1 MPGSWSERGS
11 AAVDAGDLNLAKQ
24 CFSRAVR
31 DECSN
36 ARHRF
41 HLAVVLEGLGEL
53 AAAAR
58 ELTQALRLDPT
69 REEAARRLAA
79 LSRRPDFGTSEHAE
93 LNAVGLR
100 HGLNHVRVDQK
111 AIANVAISVLVTGR
125 SLKSA
130 FATGGTQGWLEAARR
145 LCLERTSPILK
156 DELFLEVL
164 RTSTLSSP
172 QLESLLTAIR
182 RVLLLEVA
190 PTRFGD
196 HALVG
201 FAVAM
206 LQQCWINQFIWA
218 VSEEEWQRLAHEK
231 VPLDGLAKDDRVAGH
246 CVLRHCL
253 YAPLRRV
260 LGDEAAPEAL
270 SGLEPRTL
278 REVVVRR
285 LVMERDERARG
296 ASMPLLGSIDGAISR
311 RVAQFYE
318 ESPYPRWSSVI
329 ISRDHR
335 ATLARFLGAERA
347 AFLERPFEVL
357 IAGCGTGQQVVQA
370 ALHYGPNAR
379 ILAVDLSAAS
389 LGYAARMAESF
400 GVKNVEFA
408 QADLETFAST
418 EAQFAGRFKLIE
430 AVGVLH
436 HMAEPFAGWRALL
449 GCLAPHGL
457 MRIGLYSDIARRNLT
472 ALRNDRAYPGP
483 GCDDQAL
490 RAFRQSLLVRQ
501 DEQARDARKY
511 VDFWDARSFRDML
524 LHVCEHRLALAEIAR
539 FLEAERLVF
548 RGFQLPKESQ
558 AMFWQ
563 RFAFETW
570 PGSLENWARF
580 EEEWPRL
587 FENMYLFW
595 CEKTYASARI

>member
-11 AAVDAGDLNLAKQ
+11 AAVDGGDLELAKQ

-58 ELTQALRLDPT
+58 ELTQALRLDPH

-79 LSRRPDFGTSEHAE
+79 LSRRPDFGNSDHAQ

-111 AIANVAISVLVTGR
+111 AIANVAVRVLVTGR
-125 SLKSA
+125 SLQNA
-130 FATGGTQGWLEAARR
+130 FATAKAQGWLEAARR

-164 RTSTLSSP
+164 RTSTLSNP
-172 QLESLLTAIR
+172 ELESLLTAVR
-182 RVLLLEVA
+182 RVLILEVA

-206 LQQCWINQFIWA
+206 LQQCWINQFVWA
-218 VSEEEWQRLAHEK
+218 VSEDEWQRLAHAE
-231 VPLDGLAKDDRVAGH
+231 VPLPRLATDDLEDGH

-270 SGLEPRTL
+270 HRLEPRAL
-278 REVVVRR
+278 REVIVRR
-285 LVMERDERARG
+285 LAMECDERARAAG
-296 ASMPLLGSIDGAISR
+296 MPLLGNIDGATSR
-311 RVAQFYE
+311 RVGRFYE
-318 ESPYPRWSSVI
+318 ESPYPRWSTVI

-335 ATLARFLGAERA
+335 ATLARFLGEQRA

-408 QADLETFAST
+408 RADLETFAST
-418 EAQFAGRFKLIE
+418 EPQFAGRFQLIE

-457 MRIGLYSDIARRNLT
+457 MRIGLYSAIARRNLT
-472 ALRNDRAYPGP
+472 ALRNDPAYPGP

-490 RAFRQSLLVRQ
+490 RAFRQSLLARQ

-511 VDFWDARSFRDML
+511 VDFWDARSFRDMV

-539 FLEAERLVF
+539 FLEAERLAF
-548 RGFQLPKESQ
+548 RGFQLSKGSQ

-580 EEEWPRL
+580 EKEWPQL

-595 CEKTYASARI
+595 CEKT

>member
-1 MPGSWSERGS
+1 MPGSWFERGS
-11 AAVDAGDLNLAKQ
+11 AAVYAGNLELAKQ

-31 DECSN
+31 DEGRN

-41 HLAVVLEGLGEL
+41 HLAAVLEGLGDL
-53 AAAAR
+53 AGSAR
-58 ELTQALRLDPT
+58 ELTHALRLDPDQ
-69 REEAARRLAA
+69 EDAARRLAA
-79 LSRRPDFGTSEHAE
+79 LFRRSDFGTTHHKQ

-100 HGLNHVRVDQK
+100 HGLRHIRVDQK
-111 AIANVAISVLVTGR
+111 AIANVAVRVLTSCLLR
-125 SLKSA
+125 PA
-130 FATGGTQGWLEAARR
+130 FAAGRAQGWLDAARR

-172 QLESLLTAIR
+172 ELESLLTAIR

-190 PTRFGD
+190 PTRLLD
-196 HALVG
+196 PALVG

-206 LQQCWINQFIWA
+206 LQQCWINQFVWA
-218 VSEEEWQRLAHEK
+218 VSEDEGQRLAHEAL
-231 VPLDGLAKDDRVAGH
+231 PLDRAKDDLQAGQ
-246 CVLRHCL
+246 CILRHCL

-260 LGDEAAPEAL
+260 LGDEVAPEAL
-270 SGLEPRTL
+270 NGLEPRAL

-285 LVMERDERARG
+285 LAMERDERERAAG
-296 ASMPLLGSIDGAISR
+296 MPVLGNIDGATSR

-318 ESPYPRWSSVI
+318 ESPYPRWSTVI

-335 ATLARFLGAERA
+335 ATLAHFLGSERA

-379 ILAVDLSAAS
+379 ILALDLSAAS

-400 GVKNVEFA
+400 GVKNVAFA
-408 QADLETFAST
+408 RADLETFAST
-418 EAQFAGRFKLIE
+418 EPQFAGRFHVIE

-449 GCLAPHGL
+449 RCLAPHGL
-457 MRIGLYSDIARRNLT
+457 MRIGLYSAIARRNLW
-472 ALRNDRAYPGP
+472 ALRTDRAYPGP
-483 GCDDQAL
+483 GCDDRAL
-490 RAFRQSLLVRQ
+490 RAFRQSLLMRQ
-501 DEQARDARKY
+501 DEQACDARKY
-511 VDFWDARSFRDML
+511 VDFWDARSFRDMV

-539 FLEAERLVF
+539 FLQDEQMTF

-563 RFAFETW
+563 RFPFETW

-580 EEEWPRL
+580 EEERPQL

-595 CEKTYASARI
+595 CEKI

>member
-11 AAVDAGDLNLAKQ
+11 AAVDGGDLELAKQ

-58 ELTQALRLDPT
+58 ELTQALRLDPH

-79 LSRRPDFGTSEHAE
+79 LSRRPDFGNSDHAQ

-111 AIANVAISVLVTGR
+111 AIANVAVRVLVTGR
-125 SLKSA
+125 SLQNA
-130 FATGGTQGWLEAARR
+130 FATGKAQGWLEAARR

-164 RTSTLSSP
+164 RTSTLSNP
-172 QLESLLTAIR
+172 ELESLLTAVR
-182 RVLLLEVA
+182 RVLILEVA

-206 LQQCWINQFIWA
+206 LQQCWINQFVWA
-218 VSEEEWQRLAHEK
+218 VSEDEWQRLAHAE
-231 VPLDGLAKDDRVAGH
+231 VPLARLATDDLEAGH

-270 SGLEPRTL
+270 HRLEPRAL
-278 REVVVRR
+278 REVIVRR
-285 LVMERDERARG
+285 LAMECDERARAAG
-296 ASMPLLGSIDGAISR
+296 MPLLGNIDGATSR
-311 RVAQFYE
+311 RVGRFYE
-318 ESPYPRWSSVI
+318 ESPYPRWSTVI

-335 ATLARFLGAERA
+335 ATLARFLGEQRA

-408 QADLETFAST
+408 RADLETFAST
-418 EAQFAGRFKLIE
+418 EPQFAGRFQLIE

-457 MRIGLYSDIARRNLT
+457 MRIGLYSAIARRNLT
-472 ALRNDRAYPGP
+472 ALRNDPAYPGP

-490 RAFRQSLLVRQ
+490 RAFRQSLLARQ

-511 VDFWDARSFRDML
+511 VDFWDARSFRDMV

-539 FLEAERLVF
+539 FLEAERLAF
-548 RGFQLPKESQ
+548 RGFQLPKGSQ

-580 EEEWPRL
+580 EKEWPQL

-595 CEKTYASARI
+595 CEKT

>member
-11 AAVDAGDLNLAKQ
+11 AAVDAGDLELAKQ

-58 ELTQALRLDPT
+58 ELTQALRLDP
-69 REEAARRLAA
+69 EQEDAARRLAA
-79 LSRRPDFGTSEHAE
+79 LFRRSDFGATDHKQ
-93 LNAVGLR
+93 LNTVGLR
-100 HGLNHVRVDQK
+100 RGLRHIRVDQK
-111 AIANVAISVLVTGR
+111 AIANVAVRVLTGWLLR
-125 SLKSA
+125 AA
-130 FATGGTQGWLEAARR
+130 FAAGQAQGWLEAARR
-145 LCLERTSPILK
+145 LCLERTNPILK
-156 DELFLEVL
+156 DELFLELL

-172 QLESLLTAIR
+172 ELESLLTAIR

-190 PTRFGD
+190 PTRLLD
-196 HALVG
+196 PALVG

-206 LQQCWINQFIWA
+206 LQQCWINQFVWA
-218 VSEEEWQRLAHEK
+218 VSEDEGQRLAHEAL
-231 VPLDGLAKDDRVAGH
+231 PLDRAKDDLQAGQ
-246 CVLRHCL
+246 CILRHCL

-260 LGDEAAPEAL
+260 LGDEVAPEAL
-270 SGLEPRTL
+270 NGLEPRAL

-285 LVMERDERARG
+285 LAMERDERERAAG
-296 ASMPLLGSIDGAISR
+296 MPVLGNIDGATSR

-318 ESPYPRWSSVI
+318 ESPYPRWSTVI

-335 ATLARFLGAERA
+335 ATLAHFLGSERA

-379 ILAVDLSAAS
+379 ILALDLSAAS

-400 GVKNVEFA
+400 GVKNVAFA
-408 QADLETFAST
+408 RADLETFAST
-418 EAQFAGRFKLIE
+418 EPQFAGRFHVIE

-449 GCLAPHGL
+449 RCLAPHGL
-457 MRIGLYSDIARRNLT
+457 MRIGLYSAIARRNLW
-472 ALRNDRAYPGP
+472 ALRTDRAYPGP
-483 GCDDQAL
+483 GCDDRAL
-490 RAFRQSLLVRQ
+490 RAFRQSLLMRQ
-501 DEQARDARKY
+501 DEQACDARKY
-511 VDFWDARSFRDML
+511 VDFWDARSFRDMV

-539 FLEAERLVF
+539 FLQDEQMTF

-563 RFAFETW
+563 RFPFETW

-580 EEEWPRL
+580 EEERPQL

-595 CEKTYASARI
+595 CEKI

>member
-539 FLEAERLVF
+539 FLEAERLAF

-595 CEKTYASARI
+595 CEKT

>member
-11 AAVDAGDLNLAKQ
+11 AAVDAGDLELAKQ

-36 ARHRF
+36 ARYRF

-58 ELTQALRLDPT
+58 ELSQALRLDPK

-79 LSRRPDFGTSEHAE
+79 LFRRPDFGHTDHDE

-100 HGLNHVRVDQK
+100 HGLNQVRVDQK
-111 AIANVAISVLVTGR
+111 AIANVAVRILVTGR
-125 SLKSA
+125 SFKNA
-130 FATGGTQGWLEAARR
+130 FATGQAQGWLEAARR

-164 RTSTLSSP
+164 RTSTLSNP
-172 QLESLLTAIR
+172 ELESLLTAVR
-182 RVLLLEVA
+182 RVLILEVA

-206 LQQCWINQFIWA
+206 LQQCWINQFVWA
-218 VSEEEWQRLAHEK
+218 VSEDEWQRLAHAE
-231 VPLDGLAKDDRVAGH
+231 VPLARLATDELEAGH

-270 SGLEPRTL
+270 HRLEPRAL
-278 REVVVRR
+278 REVIVRR
-285 LVMERDERARG
+285 LAMECDERARAAG
-296 ASMPLLGSIDGAISR
+296 MPLLGNIDGATSR
-311 RVAQFYE
+311 RVGRFYE
-318 ESPYPRWSSVI
+318 ESPYPRWSTVI

-335 ATLARFLGAERA
+335 ATLARFLGEQRA

-389 LGYAARMAESF
+389 LGYAARMAEGF

-408 QADLETFAST
+408 RADLETLAS
-418 EAQFAGRFKLIE
+418 EGQFARRFQLIE

-436 HMAEPFAGWRALL
+436 HMAEPLTGWRALL

-457 MRIGLYSDIARRNLT
+457 MRIGLYSAIARRNLT
-472 ALRNDRAYPGP
+472 ALRNDPAYPGP

-490 RAFRQSLLVRQ
+490 RAFRQSLLARQ

-511 VDFWDARSFRDML
+511 VDFWDARSFRDMV

-539 FLEAERLVF
+539 FLEAERLAF
-548 RGFQLPKESQ
+548 RGFQLSKGSQ

-580 EEEWPRL
+580 EKEWPQL

-595 CEKTYASARI
+595 CEKT

>member
-11 AAVDAGDLNLAKQ
+11 AAVDGGDLELAKQ

-31 DECSN
+31 DEGSN

-58 ELTQALRLDPT
+58 ELTQALRLDPH

-79 LSRRPDFGTSEHAE
+79 LSRRPDFGNSDHAQ

-111 AIANVAISVLVTGR
+111 AIANVAVRVLVTGR
-125 SLKSA
+125 SLQNA
-130 FATGGTQGWLEAARR
+130 FATGKAQGWLEAARR

-164 RTSTLSSP
+164 RTSTLSNP
-172 QLESLLTAIR
+172 ELESLLTAVR
-182 RVLLLEVA
+182 RVLILEVA

-206 LQQCWINQFIWA
+206 LQQCWINQFVWA
-218 VSEEEWQRLAHEK
+218 VSEDERQRLAPEE
-231 VPLDGLAKDDRVAGH
+231 VPLDRLAGGDLEAGH
-246 CVLRHCL
+246 CILRHCL
-253 YAPLRRV
+253 YAPLRSV

-270 SGLEPRTL
+270 NRLEPRAL
-278 REVVVRR
+278 REIVVRR
-285 LVMERDERARG
+285 LAVERDERARAAG
-296 ASMPLLGSIDGAISR
+296 MQRLGNIDGATSR
-311 RVAQFYE
+311 RVGRFYE
-318 ESPYPRWSSVI
+318 ESPYPRWSTVI

-335 ATLARFLGAERA
+335 ATLARFLGEQRA

-408 QADLETFAST
+408 RADLETFAST
-418 EAQFAGRFKLIE
+418 EPQFAGRFQLIE

-457 MRIGLYSDIARRNLT
+457 MRIGLYSAIARRNLT
-472 ALRNDRAYPGP
+472 ALRNDPAYPGP

-490 RAFRQSLLVRQ
+490 RAFRQSLLARQ

-511 VDFWDARSFRDML
+511 VDFWDARSFRDMV

-539 FLEAERLVF
+539 FLEAERLAF
-548 RGFQLPKESQ
+548 RGFQLSKGSQ

-580 EEEWPRL
+580 EKEWPQL

-595 CEKTYASARI
+595 CEKT

>member
-1 MPGSWSERGS
+1 MPGSWFERGS
-11 AAVDAGDLNLAKQ
+11 AAVYAGNLELAKQ
-24 CFSRAVR
+24 CFSRAVK
-31 DECSN
+31 DEGRN

-41 HLAVVLEGLGEL
+41 HLAAVLESLGDF
-53 AAAAR
+53 AGSAR
-58 ELTQALRLDPT
+58 ELTQALRLDP
-69 REEAARRLAA
+69 EQEDAARRLAA
-79 LSRRPDFGTSEHAE
+79 LFRRSDFGATDHKQ
-93 LNAVGLR
+93 LNTVGLR
-100 HGLNHVRVDQK
+100 HGLRHIRVDQK
-111 AIANVAISVLVTGR
+111 AIANVAVRVLTGWLLR
-125 SLKSA
+125 AA
-130 FATGGTQGWLEAARR
+130 FAAGQAQGWLEAARR
-145 LCLERTSPILK
+145 LCLERTNPILK
-156 DELFLEVL
+156 DELFLELL

-172 QLESLLTAIR
+172 ELESLLTAIR

-190 PTRFGD
+190 PTRLLD
-196 HALVG
+196 PALVG

-206 LQQCWINQFIWA
+206 LQQCWINQFVWA
-218 VSEEEWQRLAHEK
+218 VSEDEGQRLAHEAL
-231 VPLDGLAKDDRVAGH
+231 PLDRAKDDLQAGQ
-246 CVLRHCL
+246 CILRHCL

-260 LGDEAAPEAL
+260 LGDEVAPEAL
-270 SGLEPRTL
+270 NGLEPRAL

-285 LVMERDERARG
+285 LAMERDERERAAG
-296 ASMPLLGSIDGAISR
+296 MPVLGNIDGATSR

-318 ESPYPRWSSVI
+318 ESPYPRWSTVI

-335 ATLARFLGAERA
+335 ATLAHFLGSERA

-379 ILAVDLSAAS
+379 ILALDLSAAS

-400 GVKNVEFA
+400 GVKNVAFA
-408 QADLETFAST
+408 RADLETFTST
-418 EAQFAGRFKLIE
+418 EPQFAGRFHVIE

-449 GCLAPHGL
+449 RCLAPHGL
-457 MRIGLYSDIARRNLT
+457 MRIGLYSAIARRNLW
-472 ALRNDRAYPGP
+472 ALRTDRAYPGP
-483 GCDDQAL
+483 GCDDRAL
-490 RAFRQSLLVRQ
+490 RAFRQSLLMRQ
-501 DEQARDARKY
+501 DEQACDARKY
-511 VDFWDARSFRDML
+511 VDFWDARSFRDMV

-539 FLEAERLVF
+539 FLQDEQMTF

-563 RFAFETW
+563 RFPFETW

-580 EEEWPRL
+580 EEERPQL

-595 CEKTYASARI
+595 CEKI

>member
-11 AAVDAGDLNLAKQ
+11 AAVNAGDLELAKQ

-53 AAAAR
+53 SAAAR
-58 ELTQALRLDPT
+58 ELTQALRLDPK

-79 LSRRPDFGTSEHAE
+79 LFRRPDFGATGHDE
-93 LNAVGLR
+93 LNTVGLR

-111 AIANVAISVLVTGR
+111 AIANVAVRVLVTGR
-125 SLKSA
+125 SLGNA
-130 FATGGTQGWLEAARR
+130 FAMGQAQGWLEAARR
-145 LCLERTSPILK
+145 LCLDRTSPVLK

-172 QLESLLTAIR
+172 ELESLLTAIR
-182 RVLLLEVA
+182 RVLCLEVA
-190 PTRFGD
+190 PTRFAD

-206 LQQCWINQFIWA
+206 LQQCWINQFVWA
-218 VSEEEWQRLAHEK
+218 VSEDESRRLAHEE
-231 VPLDGLAKDDRVAGH
+231 VALDRLAKGDLEAGYRF
-246 CVLRHCL
+246 LRHCL
-253 YAPLRRV
+253 YAPLRGM
-260 LGDEAAPEAL
+260 LGGEAAPEAL
-270 SGLEPRTL
+270 NGLQPCAL

-285 LVMERDERARG
+285 LAMERNERERAAR
-296 ASMPLLGSIDGAISR
+296 MPLLGDIDGATSR

-318 ESPYPRWSSVI
+318 ESPYPRWSTVI
-329 ISRDHR
+329 ISRDYR
-335 ATLARFLGAERA
+335 ATLARFLGDKRA

-370 ALHYGPNAR
+370 ALQYGPNAR
-379 ILAVDLSAAS
+379 ILALDLSAAS

-400 GVKNVEFA
+400 GVENVAFA
-408 QADLETFAST
+408 RADLQTIASAKAPFA
-418 EAQFAGRFKLIE
+418 ARFQVIE

-449 GCLAPHGL
+449 RCLAPHGF
-457 MRIGLYSDIARRNLT
+457 MRIGLYSAIARRNLT
-472 ALRNDRAYPGP
+472 ALRSDRAYPAP
-483 GCDDQAL
+483 GCDDRAL
-490 RAFRQSLLVRQ
+490 HAFRQSLLMRQ

-524 LHVCEHRLALAEIAR
+524 LHVCEHRLALTDIAR
-539 FLEAERLVF
+539 FLEDERLAF

-563 RFAFETW
+563 RFPFETW
-570 PGSLENWARF
+570 PGTLENWARF
-580 EEEWPRL
+580 EEERPQL

-595 CEKTYASARI
+595 CENT

>member
-11 AAVDAGDLNLAKQ
+11 AAVNAGDLELAKQ

-31 DECSN
+31 DESSN

-41 HLAVVLEGLGEL
+41 HLALVLEGLGEL
-53 AAAAR
+53 GAAAR
-58 ELTQALRLDPT
+58 ELTQALRLDPK

-79 LSRRPDFGTSEHAE
+79 LFRRPDFGHTGHDE

-111 AIANVAISVLVTGR
+111 AIANVAVRVLVTGR
-125 SLKSA
+125 SLKNA
-130 FATGGTQGWLEAARR
+130 FATGQAQGWLEAARR
-145 LCLERTSPILK
+145 LCLERTSPILR

-172 QLESLLTAIR
+172 ELESLLTAIR

-190 PTRFGD
+190 PARYCD
-196 HALVG
+196 QALVG

-206 LQQCWINQFIWA
+206 LQQCWINQFVWA
-218 VSEEEWQRLAHEK
+218 VSEEESRWLAHEE
-231 VPLDGLAKDDRVAGH
+231 VPLDRLAKDFEAAH

-260 LGDEAAPEAL
+260 IGDEAAPETF
-270 SGLEPRTL
+270 SRLEPRAL

-285 LVMERDERARG
+285 LAMERNERERAAR
-296 ASMPLLGSIDGAISR
+296 MPVLGNVGGTTSR

-318 ESPYPRWSSVI
+318 ESPYPRWSTVI

-335 ATLARFLGAERA
+335 ATLARFLGEERA

-370 ALHYGPNAR
+370 ALNYGPNAR
-379 ILAVDLSAAS
+379 ILALDLSAAS

-400 GVKNVEFA
+400 GVENVEFA
-408 QADLETFAST
+408 RADLETLAS
-418 EAQFAGRFKLIE
+418 ADARFAGRFQLIE

-449 GCLAPHGL
+449 RCLAPHGL
-457 MRIGLYSDIARRNLT
+457 MRIGLYSAIARRNLT
-472 ALRNDRAYPGP
+472 ALRSDRAYPGP
-483 GCDDQAL
+483 GCDEQAL
-490 RAFRQSLLVRQ
+490 RDFRQSLLMRQ
-501 DEQARDARKY
+501 DQQARDARKY
-511 VDFWDARSFRDML
+511 VDFWDARSFRDMA

-539 FLEAERLVF
+539 FLEAERLAF
-548 RGFQLPKESQ
+548 RGFQLSKESQ

-570 PGSLENWARF
+570 PGSLANWARF
-580 EEEWPRL
+580 EEEWPQL

-595 CEKTYASARI
+595 CEKT

>member
-11 AAVDAGDLNLAKQ
+11 AAVDAGDLELAKQ

-36 ARHRF
+36 ARYRF

-58 ELTQALRLDPT
+58 ELSQALRLDPK

-79 LSRRPDFGTSEHAE
+79 LFRRPDFGATDHDE
-93 LNAVGLR
+93 LNTVGLR

-111 AIANVAISVLVTGR
+111 AIANVAIRVLVTGR
-125 SLKSA
+125 SLKNA
-130 FATGGTQGWLEAARR
+130 FATGQAQGWLEAARR

-172 QLESLLTAIR
+172 ELESLLTAIR

-190 PTRFGD
+190 PTRYCD
-196 HALVG
+196 QALVG

-206 LQQCWINQFIWA
+206 LQQCWINQFVWA
-218 VSEEEWQRLAHEK
+218 VSEEESRWLAHEE
-231 VPLDGLAKDDRVAGH
+231 VPLDRLAKDDLEAAH

-260 LGDEAAPEAL
+260 VGDEAAPETF
-270 SGLEPRTL
+270 SRLEPRAL

-285 LVMERDERARG
+285 LAMERNERERAAR
-296 ASMPLLGSIDGAISR
+296 MPLLGNIDGTTSR

-318 ESPYPRWSSVI
+318 ESPYPRWSTVI

-335 ATLARFLGAERA
+335 ATLARFLGEERA

-357 IAGCGTGQQVVQA
+357 IAGCGTGQHVVQA

-379 ILAVDLSAAS
+379 ILALDLSAAS

-400 GVKNVEFA
+400 GIENVEFA
-408 QADLETFAST
+408 RADLETLASA
-418 EAQFAGRFKLIE
+418 EARFAGRFQLIE

-449 GCLAPHGL
+449 RCLAPHGL
-457 MRIGLYSDIARRNLT
+457 MRIGLYSAIARRNLT
-472 ALRNDRAYPGP
+472 ALRSDRNYPGP

-490 RAFRQSLLVRQ
+490 RGFRQSLLMRQ

-511 VDFWDARSFRDML
+511 VDFWDARSFRDMA

-539 FLEAERLVF
+539 FLEDERLAF

-563 RFAFETW
+563 RFPLETW
-570 PGSLENWARF
+570 PGSLQNWARF
-580 EEEWPRL
+580 EEERPQL

-595 CEKTYASARI
+595 CENT

>member
-11 AAVDAGDLNLAKQ
+11 AAVNAGDLELAKQ

-31 DECSN
+31 DESSN

-41 HLAVVLEGLGEL
+41 HLALVLEGLGEL
-53 AAAAR
+53 GAAAR
-58 ELTQALRLDPT
+58 ELTQALRLDPK
-69 REEAARRLAA
+69 REEAVRRLAA
-79 LSRRPDFGTSEHAE
+79 LSRRPDFGANDHAE

-111 AIANVAISVLVTGR
+111 AIANVAIRVLVTGR
-125 SLKSA
+125 SLKNA
-130 FATGGTQGWLEAARR
+130 FATGEAQGWLEAARR

-172 QLESLLTAIR
+172 QLENLLTAVR

-201 FAVAM
+201 FALAM
-206 LQQCWINQFIWA
+206 LQQCWINQFLWA
-218 VSEEEWQRLAHEK
+218 VSEDEWQRLALEK
-231 VPLDGLAKDDRVAGH
+231 VPLDRLAKDNLEAGH
-246 CVLRHCL
+246 RVLRHCL

-270 SGLEPRTL
+270 SGLEPRAL

-285 LVMERDERARG
+285 LVMERDERARAAG
-296 ASMPLLGSIDGAISR
+296 MPLLGNIDGAISR

-335 ATLARFLGAERA
+335 AMLARFLGEERA

-408 QADLETFAST
+408 RANLETLAS
-418 EAQFAGRFKLIE
+418 EGQFARRFQLIE

-436 HMAEPFAGWRALL
+436 HMAEPLTGWRALL

-457 MRIGLYSDIARRNLT
+457 MRIGLYSAIARRNLT
-472 ALRNDRAYPGP
+472 ALRNDPAYPGP

-501 DEQARDARKY
+501 DEQALDARKF

-524 LHVCEHRLALAEIAR
+524 LHVCEHRLSLAEIAR
-539 FLEAERLVF
+539 FLEEERLAF
-548 RGFQLPKESQ
+548 RGFQLPKQSQ

-580 EEEWPRL
+580 EEEWPQL

-595 CEKTYASARI
+595 CEKT

>member
-11 AAVDAGDLNLAKQ
+11 AAVDGGDLELAKQ

-31 DECSN
+31 DEGSN

-58 ELTQALRLDPT
+58 ELTQALRLDPH

-79 LSRRPDFGTSEHAE
+79 LSRRPDFGNSDHAQ

-111 AIANVAISVLVTGR
+111 AIANVAVGVLVTGR
-125 SLKSA
+125 SLQNA
-130 FATGGTQGWLEAARR
+130 FATGKAQGWLEAARR

-164 RTSTLSSP
+164 RTSTLSNP
-172 QLESLLTAIR
+172 ELESLLTAVR
-182 RVLLLEVA
+182 RVLILEVA

-206 LQQCWINQFIWA
+206 LQQCWINQFVWA
-218 VSEEEWQRLAHEK
+218 VSEDEWQRLAHAE
-231 VPLDGLAKDDRVAGH
+231 VPLPRLATDDLEDGH

-270 SGLEPRTL
+270 HRLEPRAL
-278 REVVVRR
+278 REVIVRR
-285 LVMERDERARG
+285 LAMECDERARAAG
-296 ASMPLLGSIDGAISR
+296 MPLLGNIDGATSR
-311 RVAQFYE
+311 RVGRFYE
-318 ESPYPRWSSVI
+318 ESPYPRWSTVI

-335 ATLARFLGAERA
+335 ATLARFLGEQRA

-408 QADLETFAST
+408 RADLETFAST
-418 EAQFAGRFKLIE
+418 EPQFAGRFQLIE

-457 MRIGLYSDIARRNLT
+457 MRIGLYSAIARRNLT
-472 ALRNDRAYPGP
+472 ALRNDPAYPGP

-490 RAFRQSLLVRQ
+490 RAFRQSLLARQ

-511 VDFWDARSFRDML
+511 VDFWDARSFRDMV

-539 FLEAERLVF
+539 FLEAERLAF
-548 RGFQLPKESQ
+548 RGFQLSKGSQ

-580 EEEWPRL
+580 EKEWPQL

-595 CEKTYASARI
+595 CEKT

>member
-11 AAVDAGDLNLAKQ
+11 AAVDAGDLDLAKQ
-24 CFSRAVR
+24 CFARAVR

-58 ELTQALRLDPT
+58 ELTQALRLDPK

-79 LSRRPDFGTSEHAE
+79 LFRRPDFGPSDHDE

-100 HGLNHVRVDQK
+100 HALNHVRVDQK
-111 AIANVAISVLVTGR
+111 AIANVAVRVLVTGR
-125 SLKSA
+125 LLKKA
-130 FATGGTQGWLEAARR
+130 FATGHAEGWLEAARR

-172 QLESLLTAIR
+172 ELECLLTAIR

-190 PTRFGD
+190 PRRFWD
-196 HALVG
+196 HALLG
-201 FAVAM
+201 FAIAM
-206 LQQCWINQFIWA
+206 LQQCWINQFVWA
-218 VSEEEWQRLAHEK
+218 VSEDESQCLAHEGA
-231 VPLDGLAKDDRVAGH
+231 PLARLAKEDLEAGH

-260 LGDEAAPEAL
+260 LGDAAPEAF
-270 SGLEPRTL
+270 SRLEPRAL

-285 LVMERDERARG
+285 LVMEHNERERAAR
-296 ASMPLLGSIDGAISR
+296 MPLLGNIDGATSR
-311 RVAQFYE
+311 RVARFYE
-318 ESPYPRWSSVI
+318 ESPYPRWSTVI
-329 ISRDHR
+329 VSRDHR
-335 ATLARFLGAERA
+335 ATLARFLGEERA
-347 AFLERPFEVL
+347 AFLERSFEVL

-379 ILAVDLSAAS
+379 ILALDLSAAS

-400 GVKNVEFA
+400 GVDNVEFA
-408 QADLETFAST
+408 RADLETFSKSQ
-418 EAQFAGRFKLIE
+418 QFAGRFQLIE

-449 GCLAPHGL
+449 RCLAPHGL
-457 MRIGLYSDIARRNLT
+457 MRIGLYSAIARRNLT
-472 ALRNDRAYPGP
+472 ALRNDRDYPGP

-490 RAFRQSLLVRQ
+490 RTFRQSLLMRQ

-511 VDFWDARSFRDML
+511 VDFWDARSFRDMA
-524 LHVCEHRLALAEIAR
+524 LHVCEHRLALPEIAR
-539 FLEAERLVF
+539 FLEDERLAF
-548 RGFQLPKESQ
+548 RGFQLPKGSQ

-563 RFAFETW
+563 RFPFETW
-570 PGSLENWARF
+570 PGTLENWARL
-580 EEEWPRL
+580 EEERPQL

-595 CEKTYASARI
+595 CEKT

>member
-11 AAVDAGDLNLAKQ
+11 AAVDAGDLELAKQ

-58 ELTQALRLDPT
+58 ELTQALRLDP
-69 REEAARRLAA
+69 EQEDAARRLAA
-79 LSRRPDFGTSEHAE
+79 LFRRSDFGATDHKQ
-93 LNAVGLR
+93 LNTVGLR
-100 HGLNHVRVDQK
+100 HGLRHIRVDQK
-111 AIANVAISVLVTGR
+111 AIANVAVRVLTGWLLR
-125 SLKSA
+125 AA
-130 FATGGTQGWLEAARR
+130 FAAGQAQGWLEAARR
-145 LCLERTSPILK
+145 LCLERTNPILK
-156 DELFLEVL
+156 DELFLELL

-172 QLESLLTAIR
+172 ELESLLTAIR

-190 PTRFGD
+190 PTRLLD
-196 HALVG
+196 PALVG

-206 LQQCWINQFIWA
+206 LQQCWINQFVWA
-218 VSEEEWQRLAHEK
+218 VSEDEGQRLAHEAL
-231 VPLDGLAKDDRVAGH
+231 PLDRAKDDLQAGQ
-246 CVLRHCL
+246 CILRHCL

-260 LGDEAAPEAL
+260 LGDEVAPEAL
-270 SGLEPRTL
+270 NGLEPRAL

-285 LVMERDERARG
+285 LAMERDERERAAG
-296 ASMPLLGSIDGAISR
+296 MPVLGNIDGATSR

-318 ESPYPRWSSVI
+318 ESPYPRWSTVI

-335 ATLARFLGAERA
+335 ATLAHFLGSERA

-379 ILAVDLSAAS
+379 ILALDLSAAS

-400 GVKNVEFA
+400 GVKNVAFA
-408 QADLETFAST
+408 RADLETFAST
-418 EAQFAGRFKLIE
+418 EPQFAGRFHVIE

-449 GCLAPHGL
+449 RCLAPHGL
-457 MRIGLYSDIARRNLT
+457 MRIGLYSAIARRNLW
-472 ALRNDRAYPGP
+472 ALRSDRAYPGP
-483 GCDDQAL
+483 GCDDRAL
-490 RAFRQSLLVRQ
+490 RAFRQSLLMRQ
-501 DEQARDARKY
+501 DEQACDARKY
-511 VDFWDARSFRDML
+511 VDFWDARSFRDMV

-539 FLEAERLVF
+539 FLQDEQMTF

-563 RFAFETW
+563 RFPFETW

-580 EEEWPRL
+580 EEERPQL

-595 CEKTYASARI
+595 CEKI

>member
-11 AAVDAGDLNLAKQ
+11 AAVDAGDLGLAKQ

-58 ELTQALRLDPT
+58 ELTQALRLDPN

-79 LSRRPDFGTSEHAE
+79 LFRRPDFGATDHDE
-93 LNAVGLR
+93 LNVVGLR

-111 AIANVAISVLVTGR
+111 AIANVAVRVLVTGR
-125 SLKSA
+125 SLKNA
-130 FATGGTQGWLEAARR
+130 FATGQAQDWLEAARR

-156 DELFLEVL
+156 DELLLEVL

-172 QLESLLTAIR
+172 ELESLLTAIR
-182 RVLLLEVA
+182 RVLLLEMV
-190 PTRFGD
+190 PTRFCD
-196 HALVG
+196 HALVS

-206 LQQCWINQFIWA
+206 LQQCWINQFVWA
-218 VSEEEWQRLAHEK
+218 VSEEEEAALARPTKED
-231 VPLDGLAKDDRVAGH
+231 LEAGH
-246 CVLRHCL
+246 CILRHCL

-260 LGDEAAPEAL
+260 LGDDAVPEAC
-270 SGLEPRTL
+270 SRLEPRAL
-278 REVVVRR
+278 REVVVHR
-285 LVMERDERARG
+285 LAMERNERERAAR
-296 ASMPLLGSIDGAISR
+296 MPLLGDIDGATSR

-318 ESPYPRWSSVI
+318 ESPYPRWSTVI

-335 ATLARFLGAERA
+335 ATLARFLGEERA

-357 IAGCGTGQQVVQA
+357 IAGCGTGQQVVQS

-379 ILAVDLSAAS
+379 ILALDLSAAS

-408 QADLETFAST
+408 RADLETLAT
-418 EAQFAGRFKLIE
+418 AEARFAGRFQLIE

-449 GCLAPHGL
+449 RCLAPHGL
-457 MRIGLYSDIARRNLT
+457 MRIGLYSAIARRN
-472 ALRNDRAYPGP
+472 
-483 GCDDQAL
+483 
-490 RAFRQSLLVRQ
+490 
-501 DEQARDARKY
+501 
-511 VDFWDARSFRDML
+511 

-539 FLEAERLVF
+539 FLEDERLTF

-563 RFAFETW
+563 RFALETW
-570 PGSLENWARF
+570 PGSLANWARF
-580 EEEWPRL
+580 EEERPQL

-595 CEKTYASARI
+595 CEKT

>member
-11 AAVDAGDLNLAKQ
+11 AAVDAGDLGLAKQ

-58 ELTQALRLDPT
+58 ELTQALRLDPN

-79 LSRRPDFGTSEHAE
+79 LFRRPDFGATDHDE
-93 LNAVGLR
+93 LNVVGLR

-111 AIANVAISVLVTGR
+111 AIANVAVRVLVTGR
-125 SLKSA
+125 SLKNA
-130 FATGGTQGWLEAARR
+130 FATGQAQDWLEAARR

-156 DELFLEVL
+156 DELLLEVL

-172 QLESLLTAIR
+172 ELESLLTAIR
-182 RVLLLEVA
+182 RVLLLEMV
-190 PTRFGD
+190 PTRFCD
-196 HALVG
+196 HALVS

-206 LQQCWINQFIWA
+206 LQQCWINQFVWA
-218 VSEEEWQRLAHEK
+218 VSEEESRWLAHEEAA
-231 VPLDGLAKDDRVAGH
+231 LARPTKEDLKAGH
-246 CVLRHCL
+246 CILRHCL

-260 LGDEAAPEAL
+260 LGDDAVPEAC
-270 SGLEPRTL
+270 SRLEPRAL
-278 REVVVRR
+278 REVVVHR
-285 LVMERDERARG
+285 LAMERNERERAAR
-296 ASMPLLGSIDGAISR
+296 MPLLGNIDGATSR

-318 ESPYPRWSSVI
+318 ESPYPRWSTVI

-335 ATLARFLGAERA
+335 ATLARFLGEERA

-357 IAGCGTGQQVVQA
+357 IAGCGTGQQVVQS

-379 ILAVDLSAAS
+379 ILALDLSAAS

-400 GVKNVEFA
+400 GIKNVEFA
-408 QADLETFAST
+408 RADLETLAT
-418 EAQFAGRFKLIE
+418 AEARFAGRFQLIE

-449 GCLAPHGL
+449 RCLAPHGL
-457 MRIGLYSDIARRNLT
+457 MRIGLYSAIARRNLT
-472 ALRNDRAYPGP
+472 ALRSERAYPGP
-483 GCDDQAL
+483 GCDDRAL
-490 RAFRQSLLVRQ
+490 RAFRQSLIMRQ

-511 VDFWDARSFRDML
+511 VDFWDARSFRDMV

-539 FLEAERLVF
+539 FLEDERLAF

-563 RFAFETW
+563 RFALETW
-570 PGSLENWARF
+570 PGSLANWARF
-580 EEEWPRL
+580 EEERPQL

-595 CEKTYASARI
+595 CEKT